1 MIFGKH
7 INRYYLK
14 YALWLLLGLVS
25 LVAVD
30 FLQLEIPKLYGA
42 LINGMNLGY
51 IQTDAGQVP
60 FDMNYVL
67 DSICMP
73 MVWIIL
79 LWCSAGFC
87 GASASSAPLCGWKRI
102 CVTGCSTM
110 PRT

>member
-30 FLQLEIPKLYGA
+30 FQQLEIPKLYGA

-51 IQTDAGQVP
+51 IQTDAGQGP

-73 MVWIIL
+73 MVWI
-79 LWCSAGFC
+79 LWH
-87 GASASSAPLCGWKRI
+87 P
-102 CVTGCSTM
+102 
-110 PRT
+110 